1 MLVTQDDL
9 DKLAAEQDD
18 NLGAFDGL
26 PLPGLPYLVVAHG
39 AMFPRPT
46 GRTDRI
52 HAIRGLARVA
62 GLATW
67 RVARWAAVLAAGAV
81 VVWMAFA
88 VPDLGLWTR

>member
-9 DKLAAEQDD
+9 DKLAAEQDS
-18 NLGAFDGL
+18 GM
-26 PLPGLPYLVVAHG
+26 PYLVVARG
-39 AMFPRPT
+39 AVFPRPI
-46 GRTDRI
+46 GQANRI
-52 HAIRGLARVA
+52 HAIRGFGRVA